1 MSRPD
6 VLVVWPILPD
16 QMRQLDES
24 YTLHRY
30 DQAADK
36 GAFLNGKAA
45 SIRAVVTTGGHGFT
59 ADLLDKL
66 PNLEI
71 VGASGV
77 GVDKIDV
84 TACKARGVPVTNTPD
99 VLNDDVA
106 DLGFG
111 LVIACLREMPQ
122 GFAYVKSG
130 DWGRQ
135 GMMHLTTT
143 LSGKTIGIVG
153 LGRIGREIAD
163 RASAFKMRVAYTGR
177 NAQNVPFEYIPDL
190 VELARRSDV
199 LMLTVPG
206 GGATRNLI
214 GREVL
219 EALGPKGWLVNVARG
234 SVVDEP
240 ALIAALKDGTIR
252 GAGLDV
258 YWNEPN
264 VASELVALRTSSS
277 TRTTRAAPSRPAP
290 PCPSSSSTI
299 SRRTSPASRSSRPS
313 DDACPGRRARRLRHR
328 RRT

>member
-24 YTLHRY
+24 CTLHRY

-36 GAFLNGKAA
+36 DAFLNGRAD
-45 SIRAVVTTGGHGFT
+45 SIRAVVTTGGKGFT
-59 ADLLDKL
+59 ADLLDRL
-66 PNLEI
+66 PNLE
-71 VGASGV
+71 VVASSGV
-77 GVDKIDV
+77 GTDSLDV
-84 TACKARGVPVTNTPD
+84 AACKARGVPVTNTPD

-106 DLGFG
+106 DLGMG

-130 DWGRQ
+130 EWGRR

-143 LSGKTIGIVG
+143 LSGKTLGIVG

-163 RASAFKMRVAYTGR
+163 RARAFKMRVAYTGR
-177 NAQNVPFEYIPDL
+177 NKQDVPFEYLPDL
-190 VELARRSDV
+190 VELAQASDV

-206 GGATRNLI
+206 GEATRNLI
-214 GREVL
+214 GKAEL
-219 EALGPKGWLVNVARG
+219 EALGPGGWLVNMARG

-240 ALIAALKDGTIR
+240 ALLAALKNGTIR

-264 VASELVALRTSSS
+264 IDPELVSLENVVFYPHHSSG
-277 TRTTRAAPSRPAP
+277 TVETRAAMSQLVVDNLAAHFAGKPLLTPV
-290 PCPSSSSTI
+290 
-299 SRRTSPASRSSRPS
+299 
-313 DDACPGRRARRLRHR
+313 
-328 RRT
+328 

>member
-6 VLVVWPILPD
+6 VLVVWPIRPD
-16 QMRQLDES
+16 QMVELDRS

-30 DQAADK
+30 DEAADK
-36 GAFLNGKAA
+36 DGFLNGRAA
-45 SIRAVVTTGGHGFT
+45 SIRAAVTTGGYGFT

-71 VGASGV
+71 VGSSGV

-84 TACKARGVPVTNTPD
+84 AACRARGVPVTNTPD

-122 GFAYVKSG
+122 GLAYVTSG
-130 DWGRQ
+130 EWGRK

-153 LGRIGREIAD
+153 LGRIGREIAE
-163 RASAFKMRVAYTGR
+163 RARAFKMRVAYTGR
-177 NAQNVPFEYIPDL
+177 SRQDVPFEYVADL
-190 VELARRSDV
+190 VELARQSDV

-206 GGATRNLI
+206 GEATRNLI
-214 GREVL
+214 GAPVL
-219 EALGPKGWLVNVARG
+219 EALGPKGWLVNMARG

-240 ALIAALKDGTIR
+240 ALVAALKAGTIR

-264 VASELVALRTSSS
+264 PDPELVALPNVVHYPHHSSG
-277 TRTTRAAPSRPAP
+277 TVETRAAMSQLVVDNLAAHFAGRPLLTA
-290 PCPSSSSTI
+290 I
-299 SRRTSPASRSSRPS
+299 
-313 DDACPGRRARRLRHR
+313 
-328 RRT
+328 

>member
-6 VLVVWPILPD
+6 VLVVWPIRPD
-16 QMRQLDES
+16 QMAELDRT

-30 DQAADK
+30 DEASDK
-36 GAFLNGKAA
+36 DGFLNGKAA
-45 SIRAVVTTGGHGFT
+45 SIRAAVTTGGHGLP
-59 ADLLDKL
+59 ADLLDEL

-71 VGASGV
+71 VASSGV
-77 GVDKIDV
+77 GVEKLPV
-84 TACKARGVPVTNTPD
+84 AACQAREIPVTNTPD

-111 LVIACLREMPQ
+111 LVIAALREMPQ
-122 GFAYVKSG
+122 GQAHVKSG
-130 DWGRQ
+130 DWARR

-143 LSGKTIGIVG
+143 LTGKTIGIVG

-163 RASAFKMRVAYTGR
+163 RARAFKMRVAYTGR
-177 NAQNVPFEYIPDL
+177 SRQDVPFDYVPDL
-190 VELARRSDV
+190 IELARQADV

-206 GGATRNLI
+206 GASTRNLVTAP
-214 GREVL
+214 VL
-219 EALGPKGWLVNVARG
+219 QALGPRGWIVNMARG

-264 VASELVALRTSSS
+264 VDPELAALPNVLAYPHHSSG
-277 TRTTRAAPSRPAP
+277 TVETRAAMSQLVVDNLAAHFAGAP
-290 PCPSSSSTI
+290 LVTPV
-299 SRRTSPASRSSRPS
+299 
-313 DDACPGRRARRLRHR
+313 
-328 RRT
+328 

>member
-6 VLVVWPILPD
+6 VLVVWPIRPD
-16 QMRQLDES
+16 QMSELDRT

-30 DQAADK
+30 DEAADK
-36 GAFLNGKAA
+36 DGLLSGRA
-45 SIRAVVTTGGHGFT
+45 SSVRAVVTTGGHGFT
-59 ADLLDKL
+59 ADLLGKL

-71 VGASGV
+71 VGSSGV
-77 GVDKIDV
+77 GVEKIAV
-84 TACKARGVPVTNTPD
+84 EACRARGIPVTNTPD

-130 DWGRQ
+130 AWGRQ

-163 RASAFKMRVAYTGR
+163 RASAFKMKVAYTGR
-177 NAQNVPFEYIPDL
+177 TRQAVPFDYVPD
-190 VELARRSDV
+190 VIALARRSDV
-199 LMLTVPG
+199 LMVTVPG
-206 GGATRNLI
+206 GAATRGLI
-214 GREVL
+214 GTAEL
-219 EALGPKGWLVNVARG
+219 EALGPQGWLVNMSRG

-240 ALIAALKDGTIR
+240 ALIRALRAGTIR

-258 YWNEPN
+258 YWNEPDI
-264 VASELVALRTSSS
+264 APDLVALENVVFYPHHSSG
-277 TRTTRAAPSRPAP
+277 TVETRAAMSQLVVDNLAAHFAGKPLLTPV
-290 PCPSSSSTI
+290 
-299 SRRTSPASRSSRPS
+299 
-313 DDACPGRRARRLRHR
+313 
-328 RRT
+328 

>member
-6 VLVVWPILPD
+6 VLVVWPIRPE
-16 QMRQLDES
+16 QMSQLDQA

-30 DQAADK
+30 DEAADK
-36 GAFLNGKAA
+36 DGFLNGKAA

-59 ADLLDKL
+59 ADLLGKL

-84 TACKARGVPVTNTPD
+84 AACQARGVPVTNTPD

-111 LVIACLREMPQ
+111 LVIACLREMPK

-163 RASAFKMRVAYTGR
+163 RARAFKMRVAYTGR
-177 NAQNVPFEYIPDL
+177 NEQDVPFDYLPDL

-206 GGATRNLI
+206 GKATHGLI
-214 GREVL
+214 GKAEL
-219 EALGPKGWLVNVARG
+219 EALGPKSWLVNMSRG
-234 SVVDEP
+234 SVLDEP
-240 ALIAALKDGTIR
+240 ALVAALRDGTIR

-264 VASELVALRTSSS
+264 IDPELVALENVVFYPHHSSG
-277 TRTTRAAPSRPAP
+277 TVETRAAMSQLVVDNLAAHFAGQPLLTPV
-290 PCPSSSSTI
+290 
-299 SRRTSPASRSSRPS
+299 
-313 DDACPGRRARRLRHR
+313 
-328 RRT
+328 

>member
-1 MSRPD
+1 VREETIMSGPD
-6 VLVVWPILPD
+6 VLVVWPIRPE
-16 QMRQLDES
+16 QMAELDRT

-30 DQAADK
+30 DEAADK
-36 GAFLNGKAA
+36 DAFLNGKAHA
-45 SIRAVVTTGGHGFT
+45 IRAVVTTGGHGFT
-59 ADLLDKL
+59 ADLLDRL

-84 TACKARGVPVTNTPD
+84 AACRSRGVPVTNTPD

-130 DWGRQ
+130 GWARR

-163 RASAFKMRVAYTGR
+163 RARAFKMRVAYTGR
-177 NAQNVPFEYIPDL
+177 NKQDVPFDYVPDL
-190 VELARRSDV
+190 LELARQSDV
-199 LMLTVPG
+199 LMLTAPG
-206 GGATRNLI
+206 GAATRGLI
-214 GREVL
+214 GSAVL
-219 EALGPKGWLVNVARG
+219 EALGPKGWLVNMARG

-240 ALIAALKDGTIR
+240 ALIAALKNGAIR

-264 VASELVALRTSSS
+264 VDPELVALPNVVFYPHHSSG
-277 TRTTRAAPSRPAP
+277 TVEARAAMSQLVVDNLAAHFAGKPLLTPV
-290 PCPSSSSTI
+290 
-299 SRRTSPASRSSRPS
+299 
-313 DDACPGRRARRLRHR
+313 
-328 RRT
+328 

>member
-6 VLVVWPILPD
+6 VLVVWPILPE
-16 QMRQLDES
+16 QMAELDRA

-36 GAFLNGKAA
+36 QAFLNGRAA
-45 SIRAVVTTGGHGFT
+45 AIRAVVTTGGKGF
-59 ADLLDKL
+59 AAELLDKL

-71 VGASGV
+71 VASSGV
-77 GVDKIDV
+77 GTDTLDV
-84 TACKARGVPVTNTPD
+84 AACRARGVPVTNTPD

-111 LVIACLREMPQ
+111 LVIACLRAMPQ

-130 DWGRQ
+130 AWARQ
-135 GMMHLTTT
+135 GMMGLTTT

-163 RASAFKMRVAYTGR
+163 RARAFKMKVAYTGR
-177 NAQNVPFEYIPDL
+177 TRQDVPFEYVPDL
-190 VELARRSDV
+190 RELARRSDV

-206 GGATRNLI
+206 GAATRNLI
-214 GREVL
+214 GRAEL
-219 EALGPKGWLVNVARG
+219 EALGPDGWLVNMARG

-240 ALIAALKDGTIR
+240 ALIAALQAGTIR

-264 VASELVALRTSSS
+264 VAAELVALDNVVFYPHHSSGTVE
-277 TRTTRAAPSRPAP
+277 TRTAMSRLVVDNLAAHFAGKPLLTPV
-290 PCPSSSSTI
+290 
-299 SRRTSPASRSSRPS
+299 
-313 DDACPGRRARRLRHR
+313 
-328 RRT
+328 

>member
-6 VLVVWPILPD
+6 VLVVWPIRPD
-16 QMRQLDES
+16 QMAELGRS

-30 DQAADK
+30 DEASDK
-36 GAFLNGKAA
+36 DGFLNGKAA
-45 SIRAVVTTGGHGFT
+45 SIRAAVTTGGRGFP

-71 VGASGV
+71 VASSGV
-77 GVDKIDV
+77 GVEKIAV
-84 TACKARGVPVTNTPD
+84 EACRARGIPVTNTPD

-111 LVIACLREMPQ
+111 LVIAALREMPQ
-122 GFAYVKSG
+122 GQAYVKSG
-130 DWGRQ
+130 DWARQ

-143 LSGKTIGIVG
+143 LSAKTIGIVG

-163 RASAFKMRVAYTGR
+163 RARAFKMRVAYTGR
-177 NAQNVPFEYIPDL
+177 TRQDVPFDYVPDL
-190 VELARRSDV
+190 IELARRSDV

-206 GGATRNLI
+206 GEATRGLI

-219 EALGPKGWLVNVARG
+219 EALGPKGWLVNMARG

-240 ALIAALKDGTIR
+240 ALLAALKDGTIR

-258 YWNEPN
+258 YWNEPT
-264 VASELVALRTSSS
+264 VDPELVALPNVLVYPHHSSG
-277 TRTTRAAPSRPAP
+277 TVETRAAMSQLVVDNLAAHFAGKPLVTPV
-290 PCPSSSSTI
+290 
-299 SRRTSPASRSSRPS
+299 
-313 DDACPGRRARRLRHR
+313 
-328 RRT
+328 

>member
-6 VLVVWPILPD
+6 VLVVWPIRPE
-16 QMRQLDES
+16 QMAELDRT

-30 DQAADK
+30 DEAADK
-36 GAFLNGKAA
+36 DGFLNGTAA
-45 SIRAVVTTGGHGFT
+45 SIRAAVTTGGHGFT
-59 ADLLDKL
+59 ADLLDRL
-66 PNLEI
+66 PNLEL
-71 VGASGV
+71 VGSSGV
-77 GVDKIDV
+77 GLDKIDV
-84 TACKARGVPVTNTPD
+84 AACRARGVPVTNTPD

-106 DLGFG
+106 DLAFG

-122 GFAYVKSG
+122 GHAYVTSG
-130 DWGRQ
+130 EWGRR

-143 LSGKTIGIVG
+143 LSGKTLGIVG

-163 RASAFKMRVAYTGR
+163 RARAFKMRVAYTGR
-177 NAQNVPFEYIPDL
+177 TRQDVPFDYVPDL

-206 GGATRNLI
+206 GEATRNLV

-219 EALGPKGWLVNVARG
+219 EALGPKGWLVSVARG

-240 ALIAALKDGTIR
+240 ALIAALEAGTIR

-264 VASELVALRTSSS
+264 VDPELVALPNVVFYPHHSSG
-277 TRTTRAAPSRPAP
+277 TVETRAAMSQLVVDNLAAHFAGKPLLTPV
-290 PCPSSSSTI
+290 
-299 SRRTSPASRSSRPS
+299 
-313 DDACPGRRARRLRHR
+313 
-328 RRT
+328 

>member
-16 QMRQLDES
+16 QMRQLGEC

-30 DQAADK
+30 DEASDK
-36 GAFLNGKAA
+36 DGFLNGKAA
-45 SIRAVVTTGGHGFT
+45 SIRAAVTTGGHGFPG
-59 ADLLDKL
+59 DLLGKL

-71 VGASGV
+71 VSSSGV
-77 GVDKIDV
+77 GVEKIDV
-84 TACKARGVPVTNTPD
+84 AACRARGVPVTNTPD

-111 LVIACLREMPQ
+111 MVIACLREMPQ
-122 GFAYVKSG
+122 GQAYVKSG
-130 DWGRQ
+130 GWARQ

-163 RASAFKMRVAYTGR
+163 RARAFKMRVAYTGR
-177 NAQNVPFEYIPDL
+177 SKQDVPFDYVPDL
-190 VELARRSDV
+190 IELARQADV

-206 GGATRNLI
+206 GAATRHLI
-214 GREVL
+214 SAPVL
-219 EALGPKGWLVNVARG
+219 EALGPRGWVVNMARG
-234 SVVDEP
+234 SVIDEP

-264 VASELVALRTSSS
+264 VDPELAALPNVLVYPHHSSG
-277 TRTTRAAPSRPAP
+277 TVETRAAMSQLVVDNLAAHFAGKPLVTPV
-290 PCPSSSSTI
+290 
-299 SRRTSPASRSSRPS
+299 
-313 DDACPGRRARRLRHR
+313 
-328 RRT
+328 

>member
-16 QMRQLDES
+16 QMRQLDER

-36 GAFLNGKAA
+36 DVFLNGKAA

-84 TACKARGVPVTNTPD
+84 AACRARGVPVTNTPD

-122 GFAYVKSG
+122 GHAYVKSG
-130 DWGRQ
+130 DWGRE
-135 GMMHLTTT
+135 GMMHLTTH
-143 LSGKTIGIVG
+143 
-153 LGRIGREIAD
+153 
-163 RASAFKMRVAYTGR
+163 
-177 NAQNVPFEYIPDL
+177 
-190 VELARRSDV
+190 
-199 LMLTVPG
+199 
-206 GGATRNLI
+206 
-214 GREVL
+214 
-219 EALGPKGWLVNVARG
+219 ALGQ
-234 SVVDEP
+234 
-240 ALIAALKDGTIR
+240 
-252 GAGLDV
+252 
-258 YWNEPN
+258 
-264 VASELVALRTSSS
+264 
-277 TRTTRAAPSRPAP
+277 
-290 PCPSSSSTI
+290 
-299 SRRTSPASRSSRPS
+299 
-313 DDACPGRRARRLRHR
+313 DDRHR
-328 RRT
+328 RPRPHRPRDRRPGARLQDAESPIPGATARTCRSSTSPTWSSSPVARTC

>member
-6 VLVVWPILPD
+6 VLVVWPIRPE
-16 QMRQLDES
+16 QMSQLDQA

-30 DQAADK
+30 DEAADK
-36 GAFLNGKAA
+36 DGFLNGKAA

-59 ADLLDKL
+59 ADLLAKL

-84 TACKARGVPVTNTPD
+84 AACRARGVPVTNTPD

-163 RASAFKMRVAYTGR
+163 RARAFKMRVAYTGR
-177 NAQNVPFEYIPDL
+177 NRQDVPFDYVPDL
-190 VELARRSDV
+190 VRARSSLGRADADRPRRRGDPRPDR
-199 LMLTVPG
+199 PG
-206 GGATRNLI
+206 R
-214 GREVL
+214 
-219 EALGPKGWLVNVARG
+219 ARG
-234 SVVDEP
+234 
-240 ALIAALKDGTIR
+240 A
-252 GAGLDV
+252 
-258 YWNEPN
+258 
-264 VASELVALRTSSS
+264 
-277 TRTTRAAPSRPAP
+277 
-290 PCPSSSSTI
+290 
-299 SRRTSPASRSSRPS
+299 
-313 DDACPGRRARRLRHR
+313 RARRAGSSTCPAAASSTSR
-328 RRT
+328 R